1 MTAIAADDPA
11 KMKFGQSLFVLA
23 VFFGP
28 ALFFYSQSDSI
39 TATLF
44 AVTGIAALTGY
55 RVGAAALLLLLATG
69 AVAFWTSPSIGM
81 AFEHHFSSWFG
92 TTGLTNR
99 FISILAVILG
109 MTAIGIVASRLI
121 GQWLAKEKKAD
132 LTNRWIGFTLGG
144 AEGAAAMVLLLGGIL
159 MMEPRVK
166 ARAALL
172 DPEDRSS
179 DSMAQFILQKSA
191 QTRQSLIGPLLVKHN
206 PFRTIPPL
214 THFNEIQDTLEA
226 LQDPEKLEQILDHPS
241 VRQLQNSV
249 ELQRT
254 VEELQADPEVA
265 EILQAQQLTGKMA
278 LTLLNHPAILK
289 LIDQPGFLDAAKS
302 AIDGIQS
309 SRIDAQ

>member
-1 MTAIAADDPA
+1 MTAKAADDPT
-11 KMKFGQSLFVLA
+11 KMKFGQSLFVLT

-28 ALFFYSQSDSI
+28 AFLFYSRGDSI

-44 AVTGIAALTGY
+44 AVTGVAALTGY
-55 RVGAAALLLLLATG
+55 RVGAAAILLLLATG
-69 AVAFWTSPSIGM
+69 VVALWTSPSIGM
-81 AFEHHFSSWFG
+81 AFEHRFSSWFG

-121 GQWLAKEKKAD
+121 GQWLAKKKKTD
-132 LTNRWIGFTLGG
+132 LTNRWIGFTLGA
-144 AEGAAAMVLLLGGIL
+144 AEGAATMVLLLGGIL

-172 DPEDRSS
+172 DPEDRRGH
-179 DSMAQFILQKSA
+179 SMAQFILQTSA
-191 QTRQSLIGPLLVKHN
+191 QTRQSLIGPLLIDHN

-214 THFNEIQDTLEA
+214 TRFTEIQDTLEA
-226 LQDPEKLEQILDHPS
+226 LQDPDQLEQILDHPS

-249 ELQRT
+249 ELQQT
-254 VEELQADPEVA
+254 VEELQADPELA

-309 SRIDAQ
+309 SQIDSQ